1 MLLYEEV
8 MKYDVGTYGIGHVVE
23 ARHKVL
29 SMLAGV
35 TISGPAL
42 KTLYYFPA
50 VSKFVA
56 TN

>member
-1 MLLYEEV
+1 MLIEEV